1 MIDYRQDSAVI
12 PLNGT
17 ITSDS
22 VSAVID
28 DVRHLRDD
36 CFYRRLE
43 IAITSPGGDIL
54 ACERL
59 LEFFDSLRREGMRVD
74 TAGSGQAASSG
85 AFLLST
91 GDHRRASPGSRLTYH
106 LARTETPATGYRGGC
121 RECGGDSERN
131 RRPDGRPTCRTW
143 SAGSPKRTNARC
155 RDADLSAGRSRT
167 AIRDL
172 LLVLSEGCATDL
184 PSDDAALKRLRKI
197 LDPHRLDRRTL
208 ETVYRTLLTLDR
220 PISPVLARELLLI
233 DDATGSRP
241 PGRADAG
248 PALRVPEWRAIWP
261 EGRVGARAPVP
272 SHADS
277 GRDGFR
283 QNRIRGDADTEG
295 DADPGQR
302 REMCAR
308 H

>member
-1 MIDYRQDSAVI
+1 MTIDYRQDIAAI
-12 PLNGT
+12 ALNGA
-17 ITSDS
+17 ITSDF
-22 VSAVID
+22 VSAFID
-28 DVRHLRDD
+28 DIRHLRDD

-85 AFLLST
+85 SLSFVH
-91 GDHRRASPGSRLTYH
+91 GRPPAGFARQSIDVSPCAHRNSR
-106 LARTETPATGYRGGC
+106 TGYRGGC

-143 SAGSPKRTNARC
+143 SAGSPTKDECTM
-155 RDADLSAGRSRT
+155 SGRRSFGSDDHD

-233 DDATGSRP
+233 DDATGSPPAGPRP
-241 PGRADAG
+241 HAG

-261 EGRVGARAPVP
+261 EGRVGLEHLCR
-272 SHADS
+272 HTLILGETGS
-277 GRDGFR
+277 GKTASG
-283 QNRIRGDADTEG
+283 GDADTEG
-295 DADPGQR
+295 DA
-302 REMCAR
+302 
-308 H
+308 